1 MNERKTQSH
10 RPFLIRKSIFFAG
23 LFAGVIT
30 GYFLQNPYWGLCAYF
45 GMVTL
50 CDVVATYA
58 FGLRAS
64 DLSDPKQLRV
74 QEKITPFDLDRYYDS
89 RRNIRILS
97 LSFAAL
103 SQFLV
108 LSPEL
113 FCAVYATVSVV
124 CALYAKYALK
134 IGGPKTFHVVELS
147 ESRMNH
153 IGKESLKDAQDI
165 HQGMSS
171 GFGVYGVWKN

>member
-1 MNERKTQSH
+1 MTLQPAKPH
-10 RPFLIRKSIFFAG
+10 RPFLIRKCIFFAG
-23 LFAGVIT
+23 IFAGVIT
-30 GYFLQNPYWGLCAYF
+30 GYFLQNPSWGLCAYF
-45 GMVTL
+45 GVVTL
-50 CDVVATYA
+50 CDLLATYA

-74 QEKITPFDLDRYYDS
+74 HEKITPFDLDRYYDS

-103 SQFLV
+103 SQVLV
-108 LSPEL
+108 FAPEL

-134 IGGPKTFHVVELS
+134 IGGPKAFHIVELS